1 MKRDGDIPKTKL
13 SKQTS
18 DKDILEKTAK
28 VAAKVSRMKSYSTGS
43 RRPRRMKKALSL
55 ESVVPEVQ
63 GFQTKFRF
71 CFYEP
76 KFHEKKQM
84 LEILGLNFQNIMR
97 KKVLCNFN

>member
-18 DKDILEKTAK
+18 DKDILDGRKVFETAK

-55 ESVVPEVQ
+55 ESVVPEV
-63 GFQTKFRF
+63 
-71 CFYEP
+71 
-76 KFHEKKQM
+76 
-84 LEILGLNFQNIMR
+84 
-97 KKVLCNFN
+97 